1 MVCFSFNL
9 LDMVT
14 MKTLQDEVFN
24 KKTGLTET
32 VLVEWTYNPLI
43 QRSEFTVWS
52 GKDNITRNVPTN
64 DLKRLER
71 KINGIAFD
79 LPTQERADYI
89 KCLFLQK

>member
-24 KKTGLTET
+24 KKTGLTEV

-43 QRSEFTVWS
+43 QLPEFTVWS

-71 KINGIAFD
+71 KINSIAYD

-89 KCLFLQK
+89 KCLLLQK

>member
-1 MVCFSFNL
+1 
-9 LDMVT
+9 

-43 QRSEFTVWS
+43 QRPEFTVWS

-71 KINGIAFD
+71 KINGIAST
-79 LPTQERADYI
+79 LSVEERI
-89 KCLFLQK
+89 ETVNGMMR